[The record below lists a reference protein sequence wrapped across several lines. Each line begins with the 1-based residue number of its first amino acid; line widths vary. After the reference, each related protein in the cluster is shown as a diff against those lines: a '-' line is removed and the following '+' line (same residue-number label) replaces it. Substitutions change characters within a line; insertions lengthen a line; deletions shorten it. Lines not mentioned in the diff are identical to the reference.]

1 MKLNLN
7 FPSLSGQ
14 FGLWVK
20 RSVKLLLILAFL
32 LGSYRL
38 YEWSNRSPAIYR
50 IAMDSTWYPLALYGK
65 EHNKTA
71 FTNDLIKEIGR
82 DQSIKIEMVKAS
94 YKRLIELLNSEHVD
108 GILTSLL
115 PNPILEAK
123 YEFSDPYYRYGAVL
137 VTDKGSSIRSIADL
151 DKKRLGVKRSSS
163 LLYRLQLNCQVA
175 IVPYNDELTALHALS
190 ENKIDAVIVDQ
201 LLTYLYFGALYP
213 DQLEVATQP
222 LTNEGLRLMTFKK
235 DAELVEKFNTGLQN
249 LKDNGTYDRLLA
261 NWDIYDPEVLNSS
274 PLIK

>member
-1 MKLNLN
+1 MRLNLN
-7 FPSLSGQ
+7 FPSFSGK

-20 RSVKLLLILAFL
+20 RAVKLLLILALL

-38 YEWSNRSPAIYR
+38 YEWSNRPTAIYR

-82 DQSIKIEMVKAS
+82 DQSIKIEMVRTS
-94 YKRLIELLNSEHVD
+94 YKRLIELLNDENVE

-115 PNPILEAK
+115 PDRILEAK

-137 VTDKGSSIRSIADL
+137 VTNKGASIRSIADL
-151 DKKRLGVKRSSS
+151 DKKRLGVKRTSSV
-163 LLYRLQLNCQVA
+163 LYRLQLNCQVT
-175 IVPYNDELTALHALS
+175 IIPYTNELSALHALS
-190 ENKIDAVIVDQ
+190 ENKLDAVIVDQ
-201 LLTYLYFGALYP
+201 VLTYLYFGALYP

-235 DAELVEKFNTGLQN
+235 DAELVKKFNAGLQN
-249 LKDNGTYDRLLA
+249 LKDNGTYDRLLT
-261 NWDIYDPEVLNSS
+261 NWDIYDPEIV
-274 PLIK
+274 PPPTP